1 MVAPWGSSPT
11 EFFHVIKYS
20 SLIIYFLRNSATTS
34 GGKSDIILKKTVSM
48 QNYSDDYEIFY
59 PSIGMRDG
67 CTCAG
72 DVHVNPNY
80 LHALG
85 KTRCP
90 SVATIKR
97 RAYSYMLQLVTSI
110 SGQHRQI
117 TPRCVCVTF
126 VHYVR
131 SLQFSID
138 LSCHQFMLMHVRTCK
153 IEMVDPCLLH

>member
-1 MVAPWGSSPT
+1 
-11 EFFHVIKYS
+11 
-20 SLIIYFLRNSATTS
+20 
-34 GGKSDIILKKTVSM
+34 
-48 QNYSDDYEIFY
+48 
-59 PSIGMRDG
+59 MRDG

-97 RAYSYMLQLVTSI
+97 RAYSYASAGHIYLWSASPNNTSL
-110 SGQHRQI
+110 
-117 TPRCVCVTF
+117 CVRHLRALRTF
-126 VHYVR
+126 
-131 SLQFSID
+131 LQFPIA

-153 IEMVDPCLLH
+153 IEMVR